1 MVKCADCG
9 FLSVISQSDGSYIG
23 ANRLY
28 RLEGFQGGQVD
39 EVYCEPHCSI
49 HAQDIHLE
57 PLKAK
62 GAGIQLSEIG
72 RMVSLKT
79 TDGEDVTDEA
89 VLVNVSKSRD
99 CDGFFLWRPGFSP
112 KEHYEMLERQRWE
125 KWQQEQRRKDRNSRI
140 IEIGV
145 LIAGAGIFTL
155 LGSLI
160 ARGCI

>member
-28 RLEGFQGGQVD
+28 RLEGFQEGQVD
-39 EVYCEPHCSI
+39 EVFCEPHCSI

-62 GAGIQLSEIG
+62 GVGTQLTELG

-79 TDGEDVTDEA
+79 IEGEEVSDEA
-89 VLVNVSKSRD
+89 VLANVSKPRD

-112 KEHYEMLERQRWE
+112 KEHYEMLDRQRWQE
-125 KWQQEQRRKDRNSRI
+125 WQEEQRRRDRRWRI
-140 IEIGV
+140 GESIIFV
-145 LIAGAGIFTL
+145 ILAGLFTL
-155 LGSLI
+155 LGAFIASLN
-160 ARGCI
+160 